1 MLLEYGYDCHYKR
14 QAKKRGRVPLK
25 EKKRRESQPD
35 QQHERASSSPSSTN
49 GENISQQEEDDRP
62 HENTTMQDFSVILD
76 AAQSIS
82 AAANQEQQQQ
92 ARGRDTTAATAA
104 AAAAPM
110 TFGPTPRM
118 DDFDNNNPP
127 PLDHPTNSSGLQ
139 HSDLCR
145 GLPRLM
151 GGYPLAGRSSQD
163 SSFSPSGGQNPF
175 FGTPNPTLNFGLSNP
190 EEVDRP
196 SPNSTRSECRYR
208 CLEPL
213 LPFIGQRFP
222 VSVACDLFD
231 VYLLD
236 PGASLWRFSSPFI
249 LTRVFRRKSLL
260 GPNPRP
266 TSPALLATMLWCCAQ
281 TADIS
286 VLLVPG
292 SRSKLT
298 NALYELATYLISRRD
313 PDRWRRIHGISP
325 FGTNSEYFVTMLM
338 IV

>member
-1 MLLEYGYDCHYKR
+1 MQEYPSALEAAHSTSTSR
-14 QAKKRGRVPLK
+14 
-25 EKKRRESQPD
+25 
-35 QQHERASSSPSSTN
+35 QQHKPT
-49 GENISQQEEDDRP
+49 
-62 HENTTMQDFSVILD
+62 
-76 AAQSIS
+76 AQ
-82 AAANQEQQQQ
+82 
-92 ARGRDTTAATAA
+92 
-104 AAAAPM
+104 APT

-118 DDFDNNNPP
+118 EDFDPP
-127 PLDHPTNSSGLQ
+127 TLDHQSNSSLQ
-139 HSDLCR
+139 QSELSG

-151 GGYPLAGRSSQD
+151 RNYHLAGSSNG
-163 SSFSPSGGQNPF
+163 SFHGSPSGQALF
-175 FGTPNPTLNFGLSNP
+175 ATPNPTLNFGLSNP
-190 EEVDRP
+190 EELDRP
-196 SPNSTRSECRYR
+196 SPSAQFSECRHR

-213 LPFIGQRFP
+213 LPFIGRSFP

-249 LTRVFRRKSLL
+249 LTRIFRRKSLL

-266 TSPALLATMLWCCAQ
+266 TSPALLATMLWCCAM

-313 PDRWRRIHGISP
+313 SDRWRRIHGINLP
-325 FGTNSEYFVTMLM
+325 T
-338 IV
+338 